1 VATKRVLRY
10 LKGAIGFGMHFV
22 KSSSVNLVG
31 YSDSDWGK
39 GDEEMMSTLGYCFA
53 IGDRIF
59 CYNSKKQFVVTHST
73 TEAEYIAAYVA
84 AKQLIWLRKMLTDMD
99 FDKQSPT

>member
-22 KSSSVNLVG
+22 KSSYVNLVG
-31 YSDSDWGK
+31 YSDCDWGE
-39 GDEEMMSTLGYCFA
+39 GDEEMMSTLSYCFA

-59 CYNSKKQFVVTHST
+59 C
-73 TEAEYIAAYVA
+73 
-84 AKQLIWLRKMLTDMD
+84 
-99 FDKQSPT
+99 